1 MEKYKK
7 LIYLFLVAVIGILL
21 IFLFLKYILGILLP
35 FLISFLVVSMVRPFI
50 DKICKK
56 TRASRPFVTVFV
68 LFVVTALL
76 ITGLVL
82 LAVAV
87 ANQVG
92 NIFDS
97 IVQSLSKEDNYV
109 TRFLGFIEKIEEK
122 VPILNRFTSTSVRTL
137 VTDMITEGIK
147 SLSIGLTTK
156 IASFIAALPQITL
169 TIIVIFLSLFYFA
182 KDYDKI
188 GKQLMKCMIYIVM
201 VKM

>member
-169 TIIVIFLSLFYFA
+169 TIIVISL
-182 KDYDKI
+182 
-188 GKQLMKCMIYIVM
+188 C
-201 VKM
+201 

>member
-76 ITGLVL
+76 IPGLVL

-87 ANQVG
+87 ANQVCY
-92 NIFDS
+92 IFNS
-97 IVQSLSKEDNYV
+97 IVQSL
-109 TRFLGFIEKIEEK
+109 
-122 VPILNRFTSTSVRTL
+122 
-137 VTDMITEGIK
+137 
-147 SLSIGLTTK
+147 
-156 IASFIAALPQITL
+156 
-169 TIIVIFLSLFYFA
+169 
-182 KDYDKI
+182 
-188 GKQLMKCMIYIVM
+188 
-201 VKM
+201 